1 MRQYVAAKTYVTAG
15 ACDSAGQLLG
25 RAFLG
30 KGLPVEVRREEA
42 SRQREQH
49 VQRPC
54 VRDTLAGGRVCKDVQ
69 PGCSAGV
76 RESTGQE
83 EARRGSCWVKKPV
96 LRLLVSPGTC
106 GKPLGAPKQVGDGNA
121 GGCWGQGRICLCCPY
136 LVGCQL
142 RVGARECVFSE

>member
-1 MRQYVAAKTYVTAG
+1 MDRNPQAAQIHVKWQMNEAICRGKEICHGG

-54 VRDTLAGGRVCKDVQ
+54 VRDTLAGGRVCKDVSQ
-69 PGCSAGV
+69 AAV
-76 RESTGQE
+76 QE
-83 EARRGSCWVKKPV
+83 
-96 LRLLVSPGTC
+96 
-106 GKPLGAPKQVGDGNA
+106 
-121 GGCWGQGRICLCCPY
+121 
-136 LVGCQL
+136 
-142 RVGARECVFSE
+142 